1 MLAARVDD
9 DRGIAYLEPD
19 GPLSEIDFEQ
29 AARVV
34 DAFIEQHGA
43 LAGVIIHTQWF
54 PGWESFAAMC
64 AHLRFVRDHHAQ
76 VRRVAL
82 VTDSRLGRLVEPIA
96 DHFTS
101 ADIEVFAYSD
111 MFDAEQWI
119 TS

>member
-1 MLAARVDD
+1 MLSTRVDD
-9 DRGIAYLEPD
+9 DRGIAYMEPD

-34 DAFIEQHGA
+34 NPYIEQHGT

-64 AHLRFVRDHHAQ
+64 SHLRFVKAHHRQ
-76 VRRVAL
+76 IGRVAL

-96 DHFTS
+96 DHFV
-101 ADIEVFAYSD
+101 AAEIEVFSYDEMGTAAD
-111 MFDAEQWI
+111 WI
-119 TS
+119 LS